1 MVGTPMEPDHTDPL
15 NEPDPPPAIR
25 IEQLTKR
32 LRNGIVAVDGLDL
45 DVAQGQVVGLVG
57 PNGSGKTITL
67 RILLGLVRPTSGRVL
82 LFGQEVRPGARV
94 LGRVGALVD
103 GPGFVPHLSGRRNL
117 DLSVRQIRLSGGSA
131 DLDAAVGMAGL
142 GQAIDRAYS
151 GYSHGMR
158 YRLAMAQALLGSP
171 DLLLLDEPTTGM
183 DPSQAFDVHDA
194 IAACAA
200 TGTTVVL
207 SSHLMSEVQRI
218 CTHAA
223 IVRSGRLVAAGSVT
237 ELVGTTPRLIM
248 EVDNRDR
255 AIAVLRGL
263 PGVSRITATGIGSV
277 AVEGRPLG
285 PVQLLEAL
293 DRQGVRVSGF
303 RTGNFEDSYLDLFAA
318 DPNEAPLSGSAER

>member
-1 MVGTPMEPDHTDPL
+1 MVETPMEPDQADPL
-15 NEPDPPPAIR
+15 NVPDPPQAIR

-45 DVAQGQVVGLVG
+45 DVARGQVVGLVG

-82 LFGQEVRPGARV
+82 LFGHEVRPGAAV

-117 DLSVRQIRLSGGSA
+117 DLTVRQIRLSGGSA
-131 DLDAAVGMAGL
+131 DLDEAVGMAGL
-142 GQAIDRAYS
+142 GQAVDRAYS

-183 DPSQAFDVHDA
+183 DPSQASDVHDA

-223 IVRSGRLVAAGSVT
+223 ILRSGRLVTAGSVT

-263 PGVSRITATGIGSV
+263 HGVSRITATGLGSV
-277 AVEGRPLG
+277 AVEGGPLG
-285 PVQLLEAL
+285 PVQLLEEL

-303 RTGNFEDSYLDLFAA
+303 RTGNFEDSYLDLCAA
-318 DPNEAPLSGSAER
+318 DPDEAPMSGSTER

>member
-1 MVGTPMEPDHTDPL
+1 MVGTPMVRELSDPL
-15 NEPDPPPAIR
+15 NAANPPLAIR

-32 LRNGIVAVDGLDL
+32 LRNGILAVDGLDL
-45 DVAQGQVVGLVG
+45 DVGQGQVVGLVG

-67 RILLGLVRPTSGRVL
+67 RILLGLIRPTSGRAL
-82 LFGQEVRPGARV
+82 LFGHEVRPGAEV

-117 DLSVRQIRLSGGSA
+117 DLSVRQMRRSGGSA
-131 DLDAAVGMAGL
+131 DLDEAVGMAGL

-200 TGTTVVL
+200 AGTTVVL

-223 IVRSGRLVAAGSVT
+223 ILRSGRLVAAGSVT

-255 AIAVLRGL
+255 ATAVLRGL
-263 PGVSRITATGIGSV
+263 PGVSRVTATGLVSV
-277 AVEGRPLG
+277 AVEGGALG

-293 DRQGVRVSGF
+293 AGHGVRVSGF
-303 RTGNFEDSYLDLFAA
+303 RMGNFEDSYLDLFAA
-318 DPNEAPLSGSAER
+318 APVSGSPER